1 MNQKEKRKARKTFDE
16 RNHEIMVELWGEKLE
31 SIPRW
36 CRKTNDGFV
45 TIPRWLAL
53 VNRILDKLS
62 NGKPLSSTYLSLWFR
77 SNDDAFVHIK
87 DEKMLAIESGF
98 DSERATSTWKQR
110 MKLLKELG
118 FIEVK
123 AGDKSDYQYVIIKE
137 PYSVVLELGDKIQE
151 KYRMTLLERMKEV
164 GA

>member
-1 MNQKEKRKARKTFDE
+1 
-16 RNHEIMVELWGEKLE
+16 V
-31 SIPRW
+31 
-36 CRKTNDGFV
+36 
-45 TIPRWLAL
+45 
-53 VNRILDKLS
+53 
-62 NGKPLSSTYLSLWFR
+62 SSL
-77 SNDDAFVHIK
+77 
-87 DEKMLAIESGF
+87 
-98 DSERATSTWKQR
+98 
-110 MKLLKELG
+110 KLLKELG